1 MINTKAGILSFQELI
16 DALEHIE
23 VDQLHSDIPANV
35 RAELAHMK
43 SNLSAILSFLGNCAN
58 PDPAIEPRISEAISI
73 VRQECM
79 SLHLT
84 ISKILLFQF
93 FRLNLVIDSQ
103 RPALAAAQY
112 ERISQAVCQI
122 CQVFAPQFTEQ
133 LGSAL

>member
-1 MINTKAGILSFQELI
+1 MISKKESIMSFQQLI
-16 DALEHIE
+16 GTLEHIE
-23 VDQLHSDIPANV
+23 LDQLHSDIPANV
-35 RAELAHMK
+35 RSELKRMK
-43 SNLSAILSFLGNCAN
+43 SNLSAILSFLGNQA
-58 PDPAIEPRISEAISI
+58 DPESAIDPRLTEAINT

-84 ISKILLFQF
+84 ISKTLLFQF